1 MRVCRGNG
9 AVQIAVRKR
18 VSGRVAL
25 LPYGQVTA
33 VPRTRQY
40 VRTKRS
46 MLAADHGRGMFRVRS
61 GRQGCDGL
69 VASGTEERV
78 AKLMRRLDAASGV
91 REQTGERASRM
102 PAGYFLGAAQIWA
115 QSVLCRAS
123 FPSSPAFDIIHS
135 VCSCAA
141 HSTSTG
147 HQHRRETDRHSQ
159 GSSTAQPRLLLT
171 IIQVPKMHVLA
182 PLNPGTG
189 EGHGKNVAKA
199 TPQAANQRIV
209 TVL

>member
-123 FPSSPAFDIIHS
+123 FPSSPAFDIIPVLRIRRRRDINIDVRPPDTAKVVLQLSHVFS
-135 VCSCAA
+135 SPSSKYPKCMCLRRSIQAQGRD
-141 HSTSTG
+141 TG
-147 HQHRRETDRHSQ
+147 RT
-159 GSSTAQPRLLLT
+159 
-171 IIQVPKMHVLA
+171 
-182 PLNPGTG
+182 
-189 EGHGKNVAKA
+189 
-199 TPQAANQRIV
+199 
-209 TVL
+209 